1 MYLGVKVIIAKGFAR
16 IHESN
21 LVNFGIP
28 PLRFVNPE
36 DHSRIQQ
43 GDKLLIEGLRDG
55 LEQGKEIIVKNSSRN
70 ETYRLTHALSKR
82 KVEMLLAGGLT
93 KYLKR
98 KWGREA

>member
-1 MYLGVKVIIAKGFAR
+1 MYLGVKVIIAKSFAR

-28 PLRFVNPE
+28 PLRFVNPD
-36 DHSRIQQ
+36 DHGKIML
-43 GDKLLIEGLRDG
+43 GDRLLIEGLREA
-55 LEQGKEIIVKNSSRN
+55 LEKEKEIIVKNLTRN
-70 ETYRLTHALSKR
+70 EGYRLTHSLSRR

-98 KWGREA
+98 KWGSDG